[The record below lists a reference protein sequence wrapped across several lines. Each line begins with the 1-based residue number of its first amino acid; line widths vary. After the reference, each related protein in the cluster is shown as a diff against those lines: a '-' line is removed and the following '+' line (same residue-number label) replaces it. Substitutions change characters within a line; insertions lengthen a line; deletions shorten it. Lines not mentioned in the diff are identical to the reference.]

1 MNQKI
6 FQKRRQDLMN
16 MIGDGVAII
25 TTAHHQSRNGDV
37 LFQFRPDSDFYYLT
51 HFPEPEAVAVF
62 IPGRKEGEFVL
73 FCREKDPFKEQW
85 DGRRAGIEGAI
96 ETYGADQAFPIH
108 ELNDRL
114 PEFMDNQEKVYTMM
128 GRYPEFDSEI
138 LTGIKA
144 VRSKRR
150 SGIQAP
156 WEYVDLRHILHE
168 MRLIKQKDEMSIMR
182 AASKL
187 AAAGHIRAMQYT
199 EPGKFEY
206 QVQAEMECE
215 FRLGGSE
222 YNAYPSIVAGGENA
236 CILHYIDNN
245 CVLNDGDLLLIDAGA
260 EIDCY
265 ASDITRTFPVNGKYS
280 AEQRALYEVILAA
293 QIASIETVKPNNTV
307 IQYHD
312 AAVEALTSG
321 LVDIGLLSG
330 NVDDLI
336 ETGAYQKFYVHRTGH
351 WLGMDVHDVGD
362 YKIDD
367 DWRLLEPG
375 MVLTVEP
382 GLYISP
388 SDDVDEKWH
397 NIGIRIEDDVHV
409 TRDGNEVLTGDVPKD
424 ADEIEKLMAG

>member
-1 MNQKI
+1 
-6 FQKRRQDLMN
+6 
-16 MIGDGVAII
+16 MIEGGIAII

-73 FCREKDPFKEQW
+73 FCREKDPLKEQW

-96 ETYGADQAFPIH
+96 ESYGADQAFPIH

-128 GRYPEFDSEI
+128 GRYPQFDSEI

-150 SGIQAP
+150 SGVQAP

-168 MRLIKQKDEMSIMR
+168 MRLIKQKEEMSIMR

-187 AAAGHIRAMQYT
+187 AAAGHVRAMQYT

-245 CVLNDGDLLLIDAGA
+245 CILNDGDLLLIDAGA

-280 AEQRALYEVILAA
+280 AEQRALYDVILAA
-293 QIASIETVKPNNTV
+293 QLASIEAVKPNNTV

-312 AAVEALTSG
+312 SAVEALTSG

-330 NVDDLI
+330 NINDLI

-409 TRDGNEVLTGDVPKD
+409 TRNGNEILSGDVPKD
-424 ADEIEKLMAG
+424 PDEIERLMAG

>member
-1 MNQKI
+1 M
-6 FQKRRQDLMN
+6 
-16 MIGDGVAII
+16 
-25 TTAHHQSRNGDV
+25 
-37 LFQFRPDSDFYYLT
+37 
-51 HFPEPEAVAVF
+51 
-62 IPGRKEGEFVL
+62 L
-73 FCREKDPFKEQW
+73 FCREKDPLKEQW

-96 ETYGADQAFPIH
+96 ESYGADQAFPIH

-128 GRYPEFDSEI
+128 GRYPQFDSEI

-150 SGIQAP
+150 SGVQAP

-168 MRLIKQKDEMSIMR
+168 MRLIKQKEEMSIMR

-187 AAAGHIRAMQYT
+187 AAAGHVRAMQYT

-245 CVLNDGDLLLIDAGA
+245 CILNDGDLLLIDAGA

-280 AEQRALYEVILAA
+280 AEQRALYDVILAA
-293 QIASIETVKPNNTV
+293 QLASIEAVKPNNTV

-312 AAVEALTSG
+312 SAVEALTSG

-330 NVDDLI
+330 NINDLI

-409 TRDGNEVLTGDVPKD
+409 TRNGNEVLSGDVPKD
-424 ADEIEKLMAG
+424 PDEIERLMAG